1 MADELNPAAG
11 EIARETNAHILA
23 LDERFGD
30 VSAHAPHSDLIDLFS
45 RDRKLQRVIARA
57 HATAVSDSL
66 TLKSDTIDLRMK
78 GDLLDQLQAAGL
90 GAASPLYTKFADG
103 IRSLLRNKL
112 DGADPEEGVG
122 TVLET
127 VAVAIRERRIRT
139 LDQLPSQIRA
149 AVNSY
154 VHQARAAGALRARAY
169 SNELPR
175 ILTDL
180 SPEARACLEGAVSRA
195 PQLRGHYT

>member
-1 MADELNPAAG
+1 
-11 EIARETNAHILA
+11 
-23 LDERFGD
+23 
-30 VSAHAPHSDLIDLFS
+30 
-45 RDRKLQRVIARA
+45 
-57 HATAVSDSL
+57 
-66 TLKSDTIDLRMK
+66 MK

-103 IRSLLRNKL
+103 IRSLLRHKL

-154 VHQARAAGALRARAY
+154 VHQARAAGALRARSY
-169 SNELPR
+169 SNELPQ

-180 SPEARACLEGAVSRA
+180 SPEARAILFRRYAQSQTDEQISREMSIPFETVVSIRTEIRRHILDTIRA
-195 PQLRGHYT
+195 KIGKSDS

>member
-1 MADELNPAAG
+1 MSV
-11 EIARETNAHILA
+11 HISKP
-23 LDERFGD
+23 
-30 VSAHAPHSDLIDLFS
+30 VSNFA
-45 RDRKLQRVIARA
+45 
-57 HATAVSDSL
+57 
-66 TLKSDTIDLRMK
+66 ME

-103 IRSLLRNKL
+103 IRSLLRHKL
-112 DGADPEEGVG
+112 EGADPEEGVG

-154 VHQARAAGALRARAY
+154 VHQARAAGA
-169 SNELPR
+169 P
-175 ILTDL
+175 
-180 SPEARACLEGAVSRA
+180 PRACVFERIAPNPHGPFSRSA
-195 PQLRGHYT
+195 RNSFPPLCPKSDGRAD